1 MTDWTEAGCASPP
14 RSGKLTPF
22 TTVVPSDAAGV
33 TRMIRARVTP
43 YGRTIAF
50 GHRRESGL
58 LTLLEWSP
66 RRPDL
71 EGRRGLTFD
80 HHRRSGSCGPF
91 CVKLRIMG
99 PHPGDFSRRSI
110 EVLLLA
116 VVLCASFASTARA
129 DEPAKKPGPAPGS
142 FTIESFKLESGV
154 TLPKATVVYGTYG
167 TLNAAKDN
175 AVLLPSHYMAKSDGY
190 DWLIGE
196 GRALDPKKHFLIMT
210 ELFGNGRSSS
220 PSNTPEPFHG
230 PRFPVTTIR
239 DNVEAVRRL
248 LEEGLGI
255 HHLRAVVGFSMGAE
269 QAFQWAVSHPRFAD
283 RIVATSGTARCWP
296 HGIVRLESEIRA
308 ITVDPAFK
316 GGDYTDEPV
325 HGIETMGAVW
335 LPWLFSQEW
344 WKRELWKTS
353 DPAAARMTLEQ
364 FIESQTKEFFTG
376 ADANDLILQMRTWEQ
391 HDVGTTPGFD
401 GSTEKALR
409 SISIPVLYMPS
420 ETDLYFP
427 VGDAR
432 QESKW
437 IKKVTLAPI
446 PSLWGHPAGAGAS
459 PEDLAF
465 IERKL
470 RAFLA
475 AR

>member
-1 MTDWTEAGCASPP
+1 V
-14 RSGKLTPF
+14 L
-22 TTVVPSDAAGV
+22 
-33 TRMIRARVTP
+33 
-43 YGRTIAF
+43 
-50 GHRRESGL
+50 
-58 LTLLEWSP
+58 
-66 RRPDL
+66 
-71 EGRRGLTFD
+71 
-80 HHRRSGSCGPF
+80 
-91 CVKLRIMG
+91 
-99 PHPGDFSRRSI
+99 
-110 EVLLLA
+110 VLLA
-116 VVLCASFASTARA
+116 ATVRA

-142 FTIESFKLESGV
+142 FTIESFKLENGV
-154 TLPKATVVYGTYG
+154 TLPKAIVVYGTYG
-167 TLNAAKDN
+167 KLNAAKSN

-196 GRALDPKKHFLIMT
+196 GKALDPRTHFLIMT

-248 LEEGLGI
+248 LEDGLNI
-255 HHLRAVVGFSMGAE
+255 HHLKAVVGFSMGAE
-269 QAFQWAVSHPRFAD
+269 QAFQWAVSHPKFAD
-283 RIVATSGTARCWP
+283 RIVATAGTARCWP

-316 GGDYTDEPV
+316 GGDYTEQPV

-344 WKRELWKTS
+344 WKRELWKKS
-353 DPAAARMTLEQ
+353 DPAAAKMTLEQ
-364 FIESQTKEFFTG
+364 FIESQTKEFFAG
-376 ADANDLILQMRTWEQ
+376 ADADDLILQMRTWEK

-427 VGDAR
+427 VSDAK

-465 IERKL
+465 IEQKL

-475 AR
+475 AP